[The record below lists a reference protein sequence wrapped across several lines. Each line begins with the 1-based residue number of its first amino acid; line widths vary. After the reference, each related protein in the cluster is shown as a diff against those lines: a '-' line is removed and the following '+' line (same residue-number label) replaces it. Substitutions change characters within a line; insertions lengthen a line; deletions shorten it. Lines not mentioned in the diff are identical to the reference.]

1 MGGRWAGGGVRWGQ
15 VGRGGGGGGVGGGS
29 VYIYI
34 YIYRVRTRSETP
46 VLGSGFGGP
55 KLTILTDKL
64 STENHDDDFINHKI
78 NFMMMMKIFSS

>member
-1 MGGRWAGGGVRWGQ
+1 MGSGGEGGGW
-15 VGRGGGGGGVGGGS
+15 GGVGGGS
-29 VYIYI
+29 VYIYIYI